1 LQKETYI
8 IWIFS
13 RIILPLFLENIV
25 EEVLI
30 VFNGKPKI
38 VITDCDHPSVE
49 IERKVLSEIDTEFIL
64 AQCNTEDEVI
74 EVAKDADGIINQY
87 APITRR
93 VIESLKRCKV
103 IARYGVGVDNIDIKA
118 ATEHKIIVANV
129 PDYCVDEVS
138 THTMAL
144 ILACARGITLL
155 NSKIKEKRWNF
166 TLAKPLFRTQGKT
179 LGLFGLGRIG
189 RMVAQKASGFGFKII
204 AYDPYVPKVDGG
216 IRLVEFSQ
224 LLSDSDFVSIHVPLT
239 AETRHS
245 FGENELKKMKKTA
258 YLINTSRGPIIN
270 EKDLYIA
277 LKEKWIAGAALDVME
292 KEPPDWNSSLL
303 QLDNLIIT
311 PHISFYSEESYVE
324 LKKKAAKAVLLVMKG
339 ELPPALVNPQ
349 AVEK

>member
-1 LQKETYI
+1 VK
-8 IWIFS
+8 
-13 RIILPLFLENIV
+13 
-25 EEVLI
+25 EVLI
-30 VFNGKPKI
+30 MSNGKPRI
-38 VITDCDHPSVE
+38 VITDCDHPNVE
-49 IERKVLSEIDTEFIL
+49 IERAILSEIDPEFIL

-74 EVAKDADGIINQY
+74 EVAKDANGIINQY

-103 IARYGVGVDNIDIKA
+103 IARYGVGVDNIDVEA

-129 PDYCVDEVS
+129 PDYCIDEVS
-138 THTMAL
+138 THALAL

-155 NSKIKEKRWNF
+155 NSKIKEKRWDF
-166 TLAKPLFRTQGKT
+166 TLAKPLFRTQGKI
-179 LGLFGLGRIG
+179 LGLFGLGRIA
-189 RMVAQKASGFGFKII
+189 RMVAQKASGFDFRII

-216 IRLVEFSQ
+216 IRLVEFSR
-224 LLSDSDFVSIHVPLT
+224 LLSDSDFVSLHVPLT

-258 YLINTSRGPIIN
+258 YLINTSRGPIVD
-270 EKDLYIA
+270 EKALYLA

-324 LKKKAAKAVLLVMKG
+324 LKTKVAQAVLSVLKG
-339 ELPPALVNPQ
+339 ELPRAIVNPQ
-349 AVEK
+349 VVKG

>member
-1 LQKETYI
+1 MSNKGL
-8 IWIFS
+8 
-13 RIILPLFLENIV
+13 
-25 EEVLI
+25 
-30 VFNGKPKI
+30 KI

-49 IERKVLSEIDTEFIL
+49 IEKAILREIDPELIL
-64 AQCNTEDEVI
+64 ANCNTEDEVI
-74 EVAKDADGIINQY
+74 EAAKDADGIINQY
-87 APITRR
+87 APMNRR

-103 IARYGVGVDNIDIKA
+103 IARYGVGVDNIDVEA

-138 THTMAL
+138 THALAL

-155 NSKIKEKRWNF
+155 DRKIRDKKWDF

-179 LGLFGLGRIG
+179 LGLFGLGRIA
-189 RMVAQKASGFGFKII
+189 RMVAQKASGFGIKII
-204 AYDPYVPKVDGG
+204 AYDPYVSKVNIGVK
-216 IRLVEFSQ
+216 LVELSQ
-224 LLSDSDFVSIHVPLT
+224 LLTDSDFVSIHVPLT

-258 YLINTSRGPIIN
+258 YLINTSRGSIID
-270 EKDLYIA
+270 EKALYQA
-277 LKEKWIAGAALDVME
+277 LKNRWIAGAALDVME

-324 LKKKAAKAVLLVMKG
+324 LKTKVAQAVLSVLKG
-339 ELPPALVNPQ
+339 ELPRAIVNPQ
-349 AVEK
+349 VVKR

>member
-1 LQKETYI
+1 
-8 IWIFS
+8 
-13 RIILPLFLENIV
+13 V

-30 VFNGKPKI
+30 MSNGKPRI
-38 VITDCDHPSVE
+38 VITDCDHPTVE
-49 IERKVLSEIDTEFIL
+49 IERAILSEIDPELIL
-64 AQCNTEDEVI
+64 AYCNIEDEVI

-103 IARYGVGVDNIDIKA
+103 IARYGVGVDNIDVEA

-129 PDYCVDEVS
+129 PDYCIDEVS
-138 THTMAL
+138 THALAL

-155 NSKIKEKRWNF
+155 NSKIREKKWDF

-179 LGLFGLGRIG
+179 LGLFGLGKIARA
-189 RMVAQKASGFGFKII
+189 VAQKASGFGFRII
-204 AYDPYVPKVDGG
+204 AYDPYVSKVDGG
-216 IRLVEFSQ
+216 IKLVEFSQ
-224 LLSDSDFVSIHVPLT
+224 LLSDSDFVSLHVPLT

-258 YLINTSRGPIIN
+258 YLINTSRGPIVD
-270 EKDLYIA
+270 EKALYQA

-324 LKKKAAKAVLLVMKG
+324 LKTKVAQAVLSVLKG
-339 ELPPALVNPQ
+339 ELPRAMANPQ
-349 AVEK
+349 VVKG

>member
-1 LQKETYI
+1 M
-8 IWIFS
+8 S
-13 RIILPLFLENIV
+13 
-25 EEVLI
+25 
-30 VFNGKPKI
+30 NGKPKI
-38 VITDCDHPSVE
+38 VVTDCDHPTVE
-49 IERKVLSEIDTEFIL
+49 IEKEILSEIDPEFIL

-103 IARYGVGVDNIDIKA
+103 IARYGVGVDNIDVEA

-129 PDYCVDEVS
+129 PDYCIDEVS

-155 NSKIKEKRWNF
+155 DRKRREKRWDF
-166 TLAKPLFRTQGKT
+166 TLAKPLFRTQGKI
-179 LGLFGLGRIG
+179 LGLFGLGKIARAI
-189 RMVAQKASGFGFKII
+189 AQKALGFGFKII

-216 IRLVEFSQ
+216 IKLVEFSQ
-224 LLSDSDFVSIHVPLT
+224 LLSDSDFVSLHVPLT

-258 YLINTSRGPIIN
+258 YLINTSRGPIVD
-270 EKDLYIA
+270 EKALYQA
-277 LKEKWIAGAALDVME
+277 MKNRWIAGAALDVME

-324 LKKKAAKAVLLVMKG
+324 LKTKVAQAVLSVLKG
-339 ELPPALVNPQ
+339 ELPRAIVNPQ
-349 AVEK
+349 VVKG

>member
-1 LQKETYI
+1 MSNKGL
-8 IWIFS
+8 
-13 RIILPLFLENIV
+13 
-25 EEVLI
+25 
-30 VFNGKPKI
+30 KI

-49 IERKVLSEIDTEFIL
+49 IEKAILREIDPELIL
-64 AQCNTEDEVI
+64 ANCNTEDEVI
-74 EVAKDADGIINQY
+74 EAAKDADGIINQY
-87 APITRR
+87 APMNRR

-103 IARYGVGVDNIDIKA
+103 IARYGVGVDNIDVEA

-138 THTMAL
+138 THALAL

-155 NSKIKEKRWNF
+155 DRKIRDKKWDF

-179 LGLFGLGRIG
+179 LGLFGLGRIA
-189 RMVAQKASGFGFKII
+189 RMVAQKASGFGIKII
-204 AYDPYVPKVDGG
+204 AYDPYVSKVNLGVK
-216 IRLVEFSQ
+216 LVELSQ
-224 LLSDSDFVSIHVPLT
+224 LLTDSDFVSIHVPLT

-258 YLINTSRGPIIN
+258 YLINTSRGSIID
-270 EKDLYIA
+270 EKALYQA
-277 LKEKWIAGAALDVME
+277 LKNRWIAGAALDVME

-324 LKKKAAKAVLLVMKG
+324 LKTKVAQAVLSVLKG
-339 ELPPALVNPQ
+339 ELPRAIVNPQ
-349 AVEK
+349 VVKR

>member
-1 LQKETYI
+1 M
-8 IWIFS
+8 S
-13 RIILPLFLENIV
+13 
-25 EEVLI
+25 
-30 VFNGKPKI
+30 NGKPKI

-49 IERKVLSEIDTEFIL
+49 IEREVLSEIDPEFIL

-103 IARYGVGVDNIDIKA
+103 IVRYGVGVDNIDVEA

-129 PDYCVDEVS
+129 PDYCIDEVS
-138 THTMAL
+138 THALAL

-155 NSKIKEKRWNF
+155 DRKRRAKRWDF

-189 RMVAQKASGFGFKII
+189 RMVAQKASGFDFRII
-204 AYDPYVPKVDGG
+204 AYDPYVSKVDGG
-216 IRLVEFSQ
+216 IKLVEFSQ
-224 LLSDSDFVSIHVPLT
+224 LLPDSDFVSIHVPLT

-258 YLINTSRGPIIN
+258 YLINTARGPIVD
-270 EKDLYIA
+270 EKALYQA
-277 LKEKWIAGAALDVME
+277 LKNRWIAGAALDVME

-303 QLDNLIIT
+303 QLDNLIIS
-311 PHISFYSEESYVE
+311 PHIAFYSEESYVE
-324 LKKKAAKAVLLVMKG
+324 LKTKVAQAVLSVLKG
-339 ELPPALVNPQ
+339 ELPKAIVNSQ
-349 AVEK
+349 VVKE